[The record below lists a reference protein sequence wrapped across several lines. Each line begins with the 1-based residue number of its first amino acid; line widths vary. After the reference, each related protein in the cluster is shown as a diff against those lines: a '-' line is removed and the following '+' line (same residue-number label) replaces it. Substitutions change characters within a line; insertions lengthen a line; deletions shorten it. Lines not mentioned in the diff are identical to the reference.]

1 MSHNITIEGG
11 ASVRLPTAGKY
22 CDRDIIITAEGGT
35 PTPTQEKT
43 VEIMANGTVEVTPDE
58 GYALSKVTANVNV
71 PIPDGYIK
79 PSGTLQITANGEHA
93 VTEYEKVNVNV
104 PTGGGD
110 GAEIARSIVDRT
122 ITAYNDTEIT
132 AVGGY
137 AFVDCDK
144 MTSVNVPSATS
155 LGNYAFSSCGVLAS
169 LNIPSV
175 TSIGQYSFN
184 ACTSLANIQG
194 ASVASIGNYAFTG
207 CTALASVNFPNM
219 TSIGQYAFQ
228 NCSLLETFDGDK
240 VTSVGNYG
248 FTGCSKLANINLPL
262 ATSIGQYAFNGCAA
276 SHISLPSLKSMSSG
290 AFRGSKFVSVDLPN
304 VTNIG
309 NNSFRAQ
316 SYIQRLVL
324 PKVASTAS
332 EAVRN
337 CDALTYVDFPVCTSF
352 GTYTF
357 NDCNNLETLILRTT
371 SKVCSMSN
379 VNVLKLTK
387 IANGEGYIYV
397 PSSMVDSYKAATN
410 WSTYAAQIRAIEDYP
425 EITGG

>member
-1 MSHNITIEGG
+1 MSHNITVEGG
-11 ASVRLPTAGKY
+11 TSVRLPTAGKY

-58 GYALSKVTANVNV
+58 GYALSKVTAKVNV
-71 PIPDGYIK
+71 PIPEGYII
-79 PSGTLQITANGEHA
+79 PSGSVQITENGDYD
-93 VTEYEKVNVNV
+93 VTEKAFVNVNV
-104 PTGGGD
+104 PTGGGGD

-132 AVGGY
+132 AVG
-137 AFVDCDK
+137 V
-144 MTSVNVPSATS
+144 
-155 LGNYAFSSCGVLAS
+155 YAFSSCGALSSVS
-169 LNIPSV
+169 IPSV
-175 TSIGQYSFN
+175 TSIGQYAFN
-184 ACTSLANIQG
+184 ACTALSTIKG
-194 ASVASIGNYAFTG
+194 DSVASLGGYAFTG
-207 CTALASVNFPNM
+207 CSALASVDFPKI
-219 TSIGQYAFQ
+219 TSVGTYAFQ
-228 NCSLLETFDGDK
+228 SCALLESFDGEH
-240 VTSVGNYG
+240 VTSVGAYG
-248 FTGCSKLANINLPL
+248 FTGCSKLENINLPL

-309 NNSFRAQ
+309 NNAFRAQ
-316 SYIQRLVL
+316 GYIQRLVL

-337 CDALTYVDFPVCTSF
+337 CDALTYVDLPVCTSF

-357 NDCNNLETLILRTT
+357 NDCNNLETLILRNT

-379 VNVLKLTK
+379 VNVLQLTK
-387 IANGEGYIYV
+387 IANGEGFIYV
-397 PSSMVDSYKAATN
+397 PASLLSAYSSATN